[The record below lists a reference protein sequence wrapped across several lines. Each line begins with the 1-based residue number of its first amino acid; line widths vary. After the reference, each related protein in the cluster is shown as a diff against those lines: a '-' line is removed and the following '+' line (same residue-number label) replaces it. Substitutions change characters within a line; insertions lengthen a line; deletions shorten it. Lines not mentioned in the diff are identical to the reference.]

1 MTHQIGVAWLAAAVV
16 LRQQADNPS
25 LDDNLRQACLRRSIS
40 TAYYAVFH
48 LITGESV
55 ALVCVDAD
63 ASPVAHRLRRSL
75 NHADLKKVFASLLG
89 SVEYD
94 QKKGSGPGSIALP
107 LQCMQA
113 LAETFI
119 GLQKARETADYAFDQ
134 PVDALKAD
142 QALANAEAVI
152 SEWQLLSRDLKQQ
165 FAQLLLLRVMPN
177 PR

>member
-1 MTHQIGVAWLAAAVV
+1 MTREIGLAWLAAAVS
-16 LRQQADNPS
+16 LRQQADDPT
-25 LDDNLRQACLRRSIS
+25 LEQNLCQACLRRSVS

-55 ALVCVDAD
+55 GLVCVDAD
-63 ASPVAHRLRRSL
+63 DSPVAHRLRRSL
-75 NHADLKKVFASLLG
+75 NHADIKKIFASLLG

-94 QKKGSGPGSIALP
+94 QKRSGSSPIAMP

-119 GLQKARETADYAFDQ
+119 WLQKARETADYAFDQ
-134 PVDALKAD
+134 PVDAVKAD

-152 SEWQLLSRDLKQQ
+152 SEWQLLSLDLKQQ
-165 FAQLLLLRVMPN
+165 FAQLLLLRVMPS

>member
-1 MTHQIGVAWLAAAVV
+1 MTHQIGVAWLAAAVL

-25 LDDNLRQACLRRSIS
+25 LGDNLRQAFLRRSIS
-40 TAYYAVFH
+40 TAYYSVFH
-48 LITGESV
+48 LITGDSV

-94 QKKGSGPGSIALP
+94 QKKGSGAGPIAMP

-142 QALANAEAVI
+142 QALANAEAVL
-152 SEWQLLSRDLKQQ
+152 SEWQLLSPDLKQQ